1 MPVKKKAPPKAAGG
15 GAVKKKPAQTGGAKK
30 LSTPA
35 ASGSVVPIK
44 VTLPSELS
52 IPSTNLAEYTWLIHG
67 EPKIGKTSL
76 IAEFEK
82 VLFAM
87 FEPGGKA
94 LKIFQ
99 TPTIK
104 EWAYMLGVV
113 NELEKQAEEGTLQFS
128 SVCIDTGSKA
138 YDRCLEWTCLRDHIQ
153 HPGKVEDYGASW
165 KEVTKAFTDVHT
177 RLAALDLGFFVT
189 AHSRATERQRRTGSK
204 ELKIE
209 PMFGGSTDEFYRGI
223 IDIIAY
229 YHTIGEERFLQIRGD
244 DTVVAGCRLQDNFL
258 TPNGDQIKMIPMGNS
273 PKEGH
278 SNIIKAYRNR
288 QSKTYSSRTVTV
300 PFKRRTV
307 KEKIN

>member
-1 MPVKKKAPPKAAGG
+1 MAVKKKAPPGG
-15 GAVKKKPAQTGGAKK
+15 GSGAVKKSSGAKK
-30 LSTPA
+30 VSSPGVA
-35 ASGSVVPIK
+35 ASGSITPVK
-44 VTLPSELS
+44 VELPTEKSK
-52 IPSTNLAEYTWLIHG
+52 PSTNLAEYTWLIHG

-76 IAEFEK
+76 IAEFAQ

-94 LKIFQ
+94 LEIFQ

-104 EWAYMLGVV
+104 EWAYMLGLVDA
-113 NELEKQAEEGTLQFS
+113 LEQQKVDGTLQFK

-138 YDRCLEWTCLRDHIQ
+138 YDRCLEWVCLRDHIQ

-165 KEVTKAFTDVHT
+165 KEVTKAFTDVHA

-244 DTVVAGCRLQDNFL
+244 DTVVAGCRLQNNFL

-273 PKEGH
+273 PKEAH
-278 SNIIKAYRNR
+278 ANIMNAYLNK
-288 QSKTYSSRTVTV
+288 QTKTYSSRTVTV

-307 KEKIN
+307 KEKTK